1 MPVGIII
8 NALSVASGGVVGAL
22 FGHKLPT
29 RINSELTKIFG
40 VCSMGMGVSSIGLM
54 KNMPAVI
61 FAVIIGTAF
70 GLAINLGGIITKG
83 AGGMEKPVGKI
94 FPNKNKDMS
103 REEYMT
109 MLVTIIVLF
118 CASGT
123 GIYGSLDSGMS
134 GDHTILISKS
144 ILDFFTAMIF
154 GGTLGMVVAAVAIPQ
169 CVIFLAIFAAAKFIF
184 PLTTP
189 DMIADF
195 KACGG
200 FLLLATGF
208 RIAKIHNFPVADMIP
223 AMVLVMPVSWFWG
236 NVATF
241 FSVRAKAFDAEFC
254 CAGKDAVKRKIR
266 EIENNKDA
274 TAVEQSMMTTL
285 EVCYEFYLRG
295 FHFDTINIYES
306 DATKFKVTENGLL
319 PPFTT
324 VHGLGEAAAIDT
336 VEKRNGKEFVSV
348 EEFAM
353 CCKHWNSCGAVCW
366 ESCSLPHL

>member
-1 MPVGIII
+1 M
-8 NALSVASGGVVGAL
+8 
-22 FGHKLPT
+22 
-29 RINSELTKIFG
+29 
-40 VCSMGMGVSSIGLM
+40 CS
-54 KNMPAVI
+54 AVI

-70 GLAINLGGIITKG
+70 GLAVNLGGIINHG
-83 AGGMEKPVGKI
+83 AACMEKPVGKI
-94 FPNKNKDMS
+94 FPNKNASMS

-236 NVATF
+236 NV
-241 FSVRAKAFDAEFC
+241 V
-254 CAGKDAVKRKIR
+254 VP
-266 EIENNKDA
+266 
-274 TAVEQSMMTTL
+274 ML
-285 EVCYEFYLRG
+285 
-295 FHFDTINIYES
+295 
-306 DATKFKVTENGLL
+306 
-319 PPFTT
+319 
-324 VHGLGEAAAIDT
+324 
-336 VEKRNGKEFVSV
+336 
-348 EEFAM
+348 
-353 CCKHWNSCGAVCW
+353 
-366 ESCSLPHL
+366 